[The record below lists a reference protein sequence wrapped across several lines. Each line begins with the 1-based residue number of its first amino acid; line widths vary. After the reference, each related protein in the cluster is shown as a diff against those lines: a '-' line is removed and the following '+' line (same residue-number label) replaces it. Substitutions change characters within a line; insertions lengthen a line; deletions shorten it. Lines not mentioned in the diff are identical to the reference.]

1 MNAPPANGA
10 LPQGAALHFEITA
23 QQGAARRGRLVLGGG
38 AVETPAFMPVA
49 TYGAVRGVGADEL
62 GALGAQL
69 LLANTFHLHER
80 PGEDVVAR
88 AGGLRGFTGWRGPWL
103 TDSGGFQVLSLAA
116 RAKVE
121 ERGVIFSSPV
131 DGRRRLLTPESAV
144 AIQQALGAD
153 IALALD
159 QCIPAL
165 PAERHRSSAAMERS
179 LRWGERCI
187 RARGETQPA
196 AQAQA
201 LFGIVQGGA
210 YADLRRQSAAA
221 TAAQGFEGYAH
232 GGLGLGEAREL
243 RAELLAEAQAHLPG
257 GAPRY
262 LMGLGRPECLV
273 DGIAAGV
280 DLFDCVVPTR
290 HARHGL
296 LFTSRGLLRLRN
308 ARFRE
313 DPAPLDPH
321 CDCPA
326 CLHYSRAYLRHL
338 FLVKERL
345 GPRLASLHNLRFFL
359 RLMQRARRAI
369 SAGSFPALRD
379 EIAQLAGVSAD

>member
-1 MNAPPANGA
+1 MNAPLTN
-10 LPQGAALHFEITA
+10 AALRFEITA

-62 GALGAQL
+62 AALGAEL

-80 PGEDVVAR
+80 PGEEVVAR

-103 TDSGGFQVLSLAA
+103 TDSGGFQVLSLAD

-159 QCIPAL
+159 ECIPA
-165 PAERHRSSAAMERS
+165 PAQRPRAAAAMERS

-187 RARGETQPA
+187 RARNQPQPA
-196 AQAQA
+196 ARQPQA
-201 LFGIVQGGA
+201 LFGIVQGGVH
-210 YADLRRQSAAA
+210 ADLRRQSAAA
-221 TAAQGFEGYAH
+221 TAAQGFDGYAH

-243 RAELLAEAQAHLPG
+243 RAELLAESQAQLPG

-273 DGIAAGV
+273 EGIAAGV

-290 HARHGL
+290 HARHAL
-296 LFTSRGLLRLRN
+296 IFTSRGLLRLRN

-313 DPAPLDPH
+313 DSAPLDPH

-338 FLVKERL
+338 FQVNERL

-359 RLMQRARRAI
+359 RLMQRAREAI
-369 SAGSFPALRD
+369 SAGNFPALRS

>member
-1 MNAPPANGA
+1 
-10 LPQGAALHFEITA
+10 
-23 QQGAARRGRLVLGGG
+23 
-38 AVETPAFMPVA
+38 
-49 TYGAVRGVGADEL
+49 
-62 GALGAQL
+62 
-69 LLANTFHLHER
+69 
-80 PGEDVVAR
+80 
-88 AGGLRGFTGWRGPWL
+88 
-103 TDSGGFQVLSLAA
+103 
-116 RAKVE
+116 
-121 ERGVIFSSPV
+121 
-131 DGRRRLLTPESAV
+131 
-144 AIQQALGAD
+144 
-153 IALALD
+153 
-159 QCIPAL
+159 
-165 PAERHRSSAAMERS
+165 
-179 LRWGERCI
+179 
-187 RARGETQPA
+187 
-196 AQAQA
+196 
-201 LFGIVQGGA
+201 
-210 YADLRRQSAAA
+210 
-221 TAAQGFEGYAH
+221 
-232 GGLGLGEAREL
+232 
-243 RAELLAEAQAHLPG
+243 
-257 GAPRY
+257 
-262 LMGLGRPECLV
+262 MGLGRPECLV

-359 RLMQRARRAI
+359 RLMQRARQAI

>member
-1 MNAPPANGA
+1 MNAPLTNTA
-10 LPQGAALHFEITA
+10 LRFEITA

-62 GALGAQL
+62 AALGAEL

-80 PGEDVVAR
+80 PGEEVVAR

-103 TDSGGFQVLSLAA
+103 TDSGGFQVLSLAD

-159 QCIPAL
+159 ECIPA
-165 PAERHRSSAAMERS
+165 PAQRPRAAAAMERS

-187 RARGETQPA
+187 RARNQTQPA
-196 AQAQA
+196 ARQPQA
-201 LFGIVQGGA
+201 LFGIVQGGVH
-210 YADLRRQSAAA
+210 ADLRRQSAAA
-221 TAAQGFEGYAH
+221 TAAQGFDGYAH

-243 RAELLAEAQAHLPG
+243 RAELLAESQAQLPG

-273 DGIAAGV
+273 EGIAAGV

-290 HARHGL
+290 HARHAL
-296 LFTSRGLLRLRN
+296 IFTSRGLLRLRN

-338 FLVKERL
+338 FQVNERL

-359 RLMQRARRAI
+359 RLMQRAREAI
-369 SAGSFPALRD
+369 SAGNFPALRS